1 MSGFKL
7 IPFKSRGAGFERLIA
22 PHLESLYRQAYRFT
36 GSRHDAEDLVQE
48 LLTRLYPKLKEL
60 QQVEELRPWLA
71 RSLHNLFIDTIRSRQ
86 RSALGKSE
94 SDSEAIL
101 EVVVDNNPSPADAL
115 DQQDQAS
122 QIALALES
130 LSEAHRDLI
139 IMHDV
144 EGYTLPELTII
155 FEQPLGTL
163 KSRLHRARKKLRE
176 QIKMEPFEKA
186 RRVSG

>member
-7 IPFKSRGAGFERLIA
+7 IPFKPGGGGFERLIA
-22 PHLESLYRQAYRFT
+22 PHLDSLYRQAYRFT

-48 LLTRLYPKLKEL
+48 LLTRLYPKVKEL

-86 RSALGKSE
+86 RSALGKSDP
-94 SDSEAIL
+94 DSEAIL
-101 EVVVDNNPSPADAL
+101 EGVVDTKPGPEGTL
-115 DQQDQAS
+115 GRHDQAQ
-122 QIALALES
+122 QITRALES

-144 EGYTLPELTII
+144 EGYTLPELASI
-155 FEQPLGTL
+155 FDQPLGTL
-163 KSRLHRARKKLRE
+163 KSRLHRARKNLRE
-176 QIKMEPFEKA
+176 QIKMEPFEKT
-186 RRVSG
+186 RRVKG